1 MGIVLVVCDSHRR
14 KAAIASH
21 LLDAAVS
28 THLSQSHPILAELK
42 VTVSQK
48 NIIPIVDKSVSKN
61 GRLHSPKYKPTELDI
76 PIVID
81 AWGTG
86 EFILPPKVE
95 SPFGV
100 SCLPCIVAMCDTYL
114 SPINS
119 IVDFENFFGQAVQKC
134 NSDCGASDELESKV
148 TCSDNLE
155 MADICTKFISYL
167 GGFKI

>member
-28 THLSQSHPILAELK
+28 THLSHSHPVLAELK
-42 VTVSQK
+42 VAVSQK

-61 GRLHSPKYKPTELDI
+61 GRLYSPKYKPTELDI

-86 EFILPPKVE
+86 EITVPPKVD
-95 SPFGV
+95 SPFGI
-100 SCLPCIVAMCDTYL
+100 SCLPCIVAICDAYL
-114 SPINS
+114 SPMNS
-119 IVDFENFFGQAVQKC
+119 IADFENFFGQAVQKC
-134 NSDCGASDELESKV
+134 NSDCSGSDELESKV